1 MQAYIWADTLFA
13 LSHFNHKV
21 AVEHRVKWSFVEP
34 QVFFEPHSYW
44 RGCSE
49 RRLHTFKPSS
59 SSVYCPLSESA
70 FVFSD
75 SHRTVKC
82 KIQIVI
88 GGPGSSSSS
97 LLGTEHLHVL
107 VQLALFP
114 GSRALYTQAAAAAI
128 KEHLDYLEELLF
140 WNPKINNQSLIIEYF
155 WLCAVTI
162 TQLPSV
168 KRHRGFHWCTS
179 RLQRSFIPQAVTLLN
194 SSSENPLYF

>member
-1 MQAYIWADTLFA
+1 MYELTHCLHSHILTTRWLSSTEWSRA
-13 LSHFNHKV
+13 LWSHRCLLSLTATEED
-21 AVEHRVKWSFVEP
+21 AVR
-34 QVFFEPHSYW
+34 
-44 RGCSE
+44 
-49 RRLHTFKPSS
+49 RRLHTYKPSS

-70 FVFSD
+70 FAFSD

-82 KIQIVI
+82 KIQIDI

-128 KEHLDYLEELLF
+128 KQHLDYLEELLF